1 MSKAVP
7 DPYKPHRNM
16 HISLV
21 MNNSIGVRTL
31 RSDLIRFLLSRG
43 HQVTVLCTI
52 DEAAPDLRR
61 MGASVVNWSMTRSG
75 LNPLREILSVVR
87 LRRIIAHLQPDIILS
102 FTPKSVLYGS
112 IAARSTPNSSV
123 FSVVAGLGFMFGA
136 ENLIMAT
143 IAPIIRL
150 VFRLSLDNNLLVFFQ
165 NPDDQDL
172 FIYKN
177 ILPRSR
183 TCRVYGSGVDIR
195 RFVPTSNRKPRSE
208 TVFIMVARLIKPK
221 GVLDYIQAA
230 SILKSESCPARFM
243 LLGPFDDHPTAIDQS
258 TVRSSDDSGVIEYL
272 GATTDVRPYLDEA
285 DVFVL
290 PSYYREGT
298 PRSTLEAMAMAKPII
313 TTDSPGC
320 RETVIDDCNGY
331 LVPVRDAVKLAEA
344 MRKLVGNSGRIRE
357 MGLQSRQMA
366 ENLYDVEKV
375 NQHLWRQVLRACNER
390 RNGEGAARN

>member
-1 MSKAVP
+1 
-7 DPYKPHRNM
+7 M
-16 HISLV
+16 HVVLV
-21 MNNSIGVRTL
+21 MNNSSGVKTL
-31 RSDLIRFLLSRG
+31 RSDLIRFLQSRG
-43 HQVTVLCTI
+43 HQITVVCAT
-52 DEAAPDLRR
+52 DAAATDLQS
-61 MGASVVNWSMTRSG
+61 MGISLVNWTVSRSG
-75 LNPLREILSVVR
+75 MNPLAEAVSVIR
-87 LRRIIAHLQPDIILS
+87 LRRILALLQPDIILC
-102 FTPKSVLYGS
+102 FTPKAVLYGS
-112 IAARSTPNSSV
+112 IAARSTPTSSV
-123 FSVVAGLGFMFGA
+123 FSVLAGLGFLFSDESRIVA
-136 ENLIMAT
+136 
-143 IAPIIRL
+143 IIEPAIR
-150 VFRLSLDNNLLVFFQ
+150 VIFWRSLSNNPLVFFQ

-172 FIYKN
+172 FVSKR
-177 ILPRSR
+177 ILPRNR
-183 TCRVYGSGVDIR
+183 TCRVYGSGVDTK
-195 RFVPTSNRKPRSE
+195 RFVPTPDRKLRSE
-208 TVFIMVARLIKPK
+208 TAFIMVSRLIAPK
-221 GVLDYIQAA
+221 GVLEYIQAA
-230 SILKSESCPARFM
+230 SILKSERCPARFM

-331 LVPVRDAVKLAEA
+331 LVPVRDAAKLAEA

-366 ENLYDVEKV
+366 ETLYDVEKV

-390 RNGEGAARN
+390 RSGDGAARN